1 MKKIMF
7 ILLKLSLMLILGIVF
22 CSWNAP
28 DEKPQ
33 QQKRKKL
40 MILTS
45 VFSRGNAEKGEDC
58 YKQIFLIH
66 RRALLE
72 ECVRK
77 YSDKDSGCVYVNFN
91 NYNHEEFNK
100 FCRFDD
106 RLNGKIV
113 FMGDSVMLVCSNNL
127 GISDLTA
134 HIENPAP
141 TSIFEEDNNLTSEW
155 IFSKKVKGIL
165 LNKANWMYHH
175 SSLVLDCGSARFFTD
190 RGLLKDYD
198 AMNIILDKN
207 NEKDLLCCDNG
218 TIYNPYAL
226 CISWYE
232 GDSTFTD
239 TRCVDKG
246 FKIENNYFVFNSDEF
261 VSKTYKWPK
270 KIQMYED

>member
-1 MKKIMF
+1 MKKVMF
-7 ILLKLSLMLILGIVF
+7 TLLKLSLILILGIVF
-22 CSWNAP
+22 CSWSAP

-33 QQKRKKL
+33 QPKRKKL

-45 VFSRGNAEKGEDC
+45 VFSHGNVEKGEDFDN
-58 YKQIFLIH
+58 QIFLIH
-66 RRALLE
+66 RRDLLE

-77 YSDKDSGCVYVNFN
+77 YSDKDSGCVFVNLD

-106 RLNGKIV
+106 RLFGKIV

-127 GISDLTA
+127 LIYDLPA
-134 HIENPAP
+134 HIKNPAH
-141 TSIFEEDNNLTSEW
+141 TSIFEEDNNLTSKW

-165 LNKANWMYHH
+165 LNKANWMHH
-175 SSLVLDCGSARFFTD
+175 HANPLFDCNGARFFTD
-190 RGLLKDYD
+190 RGLLKDHD
-198 AMNIILDKN
+198 VMHIMFDKN
-207 NEKDLLCCDNG
+207 DENDLLCCDNG

>member
-1 MKKIMF
+1 MKKVMF
-7 ILLKLSLMLILGIVF
+7 TLLKLSLMLILGIVF
-22 CSWNAP
+22 CSWSAP

-45 VFSRGNAEKGEDC
+45 VFCRGNIEKGEDC

-66 RRALLE
+66 RRDLLE

-91 NYNHEEFNK
+91 NYNDEEFYK
-100 FCRFDD
+100 FCQFNDI
-106 RLNGKIV
+106 LCGKIV

-127 GISDLTA
+127 GIYDLTA
-134 HIENPAP
+134 HKKNPAP
-141 TSIFEEDNNLTSEW
+141 TSIFEEDNNLTSEC

-165 LNKANWMYHH
+165 FNKANWMNHYGNPLFDY
-175 SSLVLDCGSARFFTD
+175 SNAIFFTD

-198 AMNIILDKN
+198 VMNVMFDKN
-207 NEKDLLCCDNG
+207 DEKDLLCCDNE